1 MRVSLFQRRFAAIL
15 VDWDGTILTSVAAA
29 ERAWTTWALSHGIE
43 PGSFLSTIHG
53 VQAAETSRR
62 LDRPDLVPD
71 REAAAV
77 TRLEIAD
84 VDGVRSIPGAVA
96 FLGAPPPPQTASCS
110 RTRLSAWQRPKQ
122 PARRSSSSPQLI
134 DA

>member
-15 VDWDGTILTSVAAA
+15 VDWDGTILTSVVAA

-53 VQAAETSRR
+53 VQAAETSHR
-62 LDRPDLVPD
+62 LDRPDLDPD

-84 VDGVRSIPGAVA
+84 VDGVQSIPGAVA
-96 FLGAPPPPQTASCS
+96 FLGAP
-110 RTRLSAWQRPKQ
+110 RHRQ
-122 PARRSSSSPQLI
+122 PRVRGLGCRRGSGRSSRRGDRRHHRSS
-134 DA
+134 